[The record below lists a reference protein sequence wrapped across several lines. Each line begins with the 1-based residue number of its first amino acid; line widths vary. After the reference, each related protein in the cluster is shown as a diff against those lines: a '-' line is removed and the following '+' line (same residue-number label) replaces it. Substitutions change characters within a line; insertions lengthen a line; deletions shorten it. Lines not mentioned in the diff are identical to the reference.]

1 MKSLQSLFIGTTMAA
16 TALATGTVAV
26 APAQALQLNGSIGL
40 VGTAVFGNP
49 NTASPVNDTLGFKS
63 NAIEDNQTSGD
74 FLNVQY
80 NPPAIEIKTLALTKN
95 GPNGQNNNYSFGQTT
110 TFIDFGQQNLF
121 GDGFKQLTFDLDAG
135 SLTRMYGG
143 PNFLIEATMDGITG
157 KFNYGGETIAAGFF
171 SASRSGN
178 SNTYQMTLATKEVPE
193 PLTILGTGVALGF
206 GVMFKK
212 KGSANL
218 K

>member
-16 TALATGTVAV
+16 TALATTVAV

-40 VGTAVFGNP
+40 VGTSVFGKPNEANP
-49 NTASPVNDTLGFKS
+49 ATDTLGFTS
-63 NAIEDNQTSGD
+63 NAIEALQTSGD

-80 NPPAIEIKTLALTKN
+80 NPPAIQIKTLDLTKN
-95 GPNGQNNNYSFGQTT
+95 GGNGVANNYTFNATT
-110 TFIDFGQQNLF
+110 TFINFGQQNLF
-121 GDGFKQLTFDLDAG
+121 GDGSKQLTFDLDAG
-135 SLTRMYGG
+135 SLTRSYLGT
-143 PNFLIEATMDGITG
+143 NSLIEATMNGVTG
-157 KFNYGGETIAAGFF
+157 KFIYGGETVASGFF
-171 SASRSGN
+171 SASRSGQ
-178 SNTYQMTLATKEVPE
+178 SNTYQITLASEVPE